1 MMIASIYTNYVITP
15 IAQIEG
21 NTYWLKPTTNY
32 QNKNNMNPSWE
43 KNSKEVRCLFF
54 KCVQQTNTI
63 SLVLFP
69 FCLLPKKELPHL
81 DTISGKFHYKSLKGL
96 FHITKL
102 NLKRCLS
109 VNQNKSWITF
119 SNHTQLNYMTA
130 ILFGKYLRAKTLPG
144 KHGYLLLG
152 YESV

>member
-54 KCVQQTNTI
+54 KCVQQINTI

-81 DTISGKFHYKSLKGL
+81 DTISGKFHYKSPKGL

-130 ILFGKYLRAKTLPG
+130 I
-144 KHGYLLLG
+144 
-152 YESV
+152 